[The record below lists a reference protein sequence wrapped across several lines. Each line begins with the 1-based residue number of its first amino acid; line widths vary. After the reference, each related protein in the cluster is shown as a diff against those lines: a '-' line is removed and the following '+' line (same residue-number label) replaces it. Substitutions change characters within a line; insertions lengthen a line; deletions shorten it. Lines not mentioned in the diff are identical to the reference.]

1 MNALWRWCLEFL
13 FDPEDLGRLESVR
26 FDWGADWVDSHPALI
41 WLALLAALLAAFWFY
56 RRGQS
61 VGRSAGVI
69 LATLRGMTLISLV
82 VIFADPILEL
92 RSARDQKPLLWLL
105 VDSSESMQLPATGDS
120 SPAAPTRAEHWNR
133 QLANDS
139 KLRKL
144 LSERFRAEAYSF
156 ADVDSLQPFDWTT
169 PSAGR
174 TSPTES
180 TRTGATAIGAALEE
194 LQRRG
199 GTRDPAGVILVSDFV
214 QNRGPAAIESAA
226 SLDRPIFAVGL
237 GQEAAVDLAVE
248 LDAESVVMKD
258 ERTTVAAIL
267 RQSGLV
273 GKSVTLRLTG
283 RSAADA
289 TAERLLGE
297 RRIVL
302 ENEQSRVEFPL
313 TPETAG
319 RLTLQIEADI
329 LDEETLPENNRD
341 AIDVSVTD
349 HFIRVLFVEY
359 EPTWEWRFIKEV
371 FHRDRLVGRGGFR
384 TYLRSSDRAV
394 REANELFIPT
404 LPPSRAEFFKY
415 DVIFIGDVP
424 ASALPGRF
432 CEMTREFV
440 SEFGGG
446 LVVLAGP
453 RFGPQAL
460 AGTPIADMLPVIID
474 PQARR
479 RDEPFQLVLTNAAQ
493 RFDFMQLG
501 QSPKEHERAWSNLG
515 ELPWYQPVQRV
526 ESTSVVLAEHPTDT
540 TADGRTK
547 QPLVARRQYG
557 AAGGEVVYLGFN
569 ETWRLRRL
577 YGEKYYRQFWGQLIH
592 RLGLGHAQG
601 GDKRFVIDPLPE
613 EPFAPGEEIPL
624 QVRVWNANFEPLTD
638 EALPNGSL
646 AGAMIRQGPGVEQE
660 LPVSLAMTRP
670 GLFEASVPV
679 EQTGDWR
686 FRVVDPITNQSR
698 EIPFQVAD
706 PSLER
711 RVPNRDAVLQ
721 QQLAALRPAGRVCVP
736 ENLAARLAE
745 FTPPDR
751 VETDIS
757 RFPLVP
763 TWPVFVL
770 VVGLLLAEWSLRKW
784 WHLA

>member
-1 MNALWRWCLEFL
+1 MNAVWRWFLEFL
-13 FDPEDLGRLESVR
+13 LDPYDLGRLESAR
-26 FDWGADWVDSHPALI
+26 FEWGADWVNSYPALI

-69 LATLRGMTLISLV
+69 LATLRGMTLMSLV
-82 VIFADPILEL
+82 VIFADPILAL
-92 RSARDQKPLLWLL
+92 RSTREQKPLLWLL
-105 VDSSESMQLPATGDS
+105 VDASESMQLPATGDS
-120 SPAAPTRAEHWNR
+120 SPEAPTRAEHWDR

-139 KLRKL
+139 ELRGL
-144 LSERFRAEAYSF
+144 LSERFRVEAYSF
-156 ADVDSLQPFDWTT
+156 ADIGFVQPFDWTM

-180 TRTGATAIGAALEE
+180 MRTGATAIGAAFEE

-199 GTRDPAGVILVSDFV
+199 ARDLAGVILVSDFV
-214 QNRGPAAIESAA
+214 QNRGSAAMESAA
-226 SLDRPIFAVGL
+226 RLDRPIFAVGL

-248 LDAESVVMKD
+248 LDAEPVVMKD
-258 ERTTVAAIL
+258 ERTTIAAIL
-267 RQSGLV
+267 RHSGLT
-273 GKSVTLRLTG
+273 GQSVSLRLTG
-283 RSAADA
+283 RSAIDS
-289 TAERLLGE
+289 TGERLLGE

-302 ENEQSRVEFPL
+302 EKEQSRVEFPL
-313 TPETAG
+313 SPETAG
-319 RLTLQIEADI
+319 RLHLKIEADI
-329 LDEETLPENNRD
+329 LDEEILSENNRD
-341 AIDVSVTD
+341 AIDVTVTD

-404 LPPSRAEFFKY
+404 LPPSRAEFFQY

-479 RDEPFQLVLTNAAQ
+479 RDEPFQLVLTNAAE

-501 QSPKEHERAWSNLG
+501 QSPPEHQRAWSNLG

-540 TADGRTK
+540 ISDGRTK
-547 QPLVARRQYG
+547 QPLIARRQYG

-577 YGEKYYRQFWGQLIH
+577 YGEKYYRQFWGQMIH

-601 GDKRFVIDPLPE
+601 GDKRFVVEPLTE

-624 QVRVWNANFEPLTD
+624 RVRAWDANFEPLTD
-638 EALPNGSL
+638 EALPAGSL
-646 AGAMIRQGPGVEQE
+646 TGALVRQGPGVEQE
-660 LPVSLAMTRP
+660 IPVSMAMTRP

-711 RVPNRDAVLQ
+711 RVPNRDAELQ
-721 QQLAALRPAGRVCVP
+721 QQLASLHPAGRACAP
-736 ENLAARLAE
+736 EDLAARLAE

-751 VETDIS
+751 LETDIS
-757 RFPLVP
+757 RYPLVP

-770 VVGLLLAEWSLRKW
+770 VVGLLFAEWSLRKW
-784 WHLA
+784 WNLA